1 MKFDLLSLVY
11 LAHFVRLSS
20 LVNCISYYFNIMVND
35 NTSETKANMNRT
47 FLISDLFKVKL
58 S

>member
-1 MKFDLLSLVY
+1 MKFDLLSLVF

-20 LVNCISYYFNIMVND
+20 LVNCISYYFNIMVSG